1 MENKRDKFK
10 ITALA
15 GVLFLFVF
23 AVGGFGGAYMER
35 YLFPRLSE
43 NSFFGKFS
51 FFKNASENVTIINK
65 TEQVTVREDDSIN
78 QIASR
83 ASTAVVNIVSL
94 NSPRS
99 PQTRGREPRTG
110 SISGTGILVTGDG
123 IIVTYRDT
131 IYESDADYAV
141 LLYNN
146 DKYEAKLIGIDE
158 FTNLAYLKIEAGN
171 LPSIDF
177 ANSDDFKPGKKL
189 VSIGNSFSEYQNR
202 FSAGLLSNI
211 GKSFNLSGKTVAS
224 SEKLEGVFETD
235 FDNQHNYLGGPVISY
250 GGSLVGINGKI
261 SIDNEDFFFQ
271 IPSNAVKKSLDRVL
285 NGELEKTPFLGAYYV
300 TITKEYTLSH
310 NVKKDRGALIFS
322 PSGASSL
329 AVIDGSPAQKA
340 GLRVGDIVMAVNG
353 KNIDLSNPLSNL
365 VNAYKKGD
373 QIELTIFRGDEE
385 IKASAQ
391 L

>member
-1 MENKRDKFK
+1 MENSNNKGKLV
-10 ITALA
+10 ALGA
-15 GVLFLFVF
+15 LFFVAVF
-23 AVGGFGGAYMER
+23 AVGGLGGAYMER

-65 TEQVTVREDDSIN
+65 TEQVTVKEDDSVN

-83 ASTAVVNIVSL
+83 ASTAVVNIVSID
-94 NSPRS
+94 SRAQS
-99 PQTRGREPRTG
+99 ARGREVRPE

-123 IIVTYRDT
+123 VIVTYKDT
-131 IYESDADYAV
+131 IFESDASYAV

-146 DKYEAKLIGIDE
+146 DKYDAKLLGIDE
-158 FTNLAYLKIEAGN
+158 FSNLAYLKIEASN

-211 GKSFNLSGKTVAS
+211 NKSFNLSGKTVAS

-235 FDNQHNYLGGPVISY
+235 FDNQQNYLGGPVISY

-261 SIDNEDFFFQ
+261 SIDNQDFFFQ

-285 NGELEKTPFLGAYYV
+285 NGDLEKTPFLGAYYI

-310 NVKKDRGALIFS
+310 DVKKDRGALVFS
-322 PSGASSL
+322 PSGLSSL

-340 GLRVGDIVMAVNG
+340 GLRINDIITAVND
-353 KNIDLSNPLSNL
+353 KNVDLSNPLSNL
-365 VNAYKKGD
+365 INQYKKGD
-373 QIELTIFRGDEE
+373 QVELTVFRGEE
-385 IKASAQ
+385 ELKIPLQ

>member
-1 MENKRDKFK
+1 M
-10 ITALA
+10 ALGA
-15 GVLFLFVF
+15 LFFVAVF
-23 AVGGFGGAYMER
+23 AVGGLGGAYMER

-65 TEQVTVREDDSIN
+65 TEQVTVKEDDSVN

-83 ASTAVVNIVSL
+83 ASTAVVNIVSID
-94 NSPRS
+94 SRAQS
-99 PQTRGREPRTG
+99 ARGREVRPE

-123 IIVTYRDT
+123 VIVTYKDT
-131 IYESDADYAV
+131 IFESDASYAV

-146 DKYEAKLIGIDE
+146 DKYDAKLLGIDE
-158 FTNLAYLKIEAGN
+158 FSNLAYLKIEASN

-211 GKSFNLSGKTVAS
+211 NKSFNLSGKTVAS

-235 FDNQHNYLGGPVISY
+235 FDNQQNYLGGPVISY

-261 SIDNEDFFFQ
+261 SIDNQDFFFQ

-285 NGELEKTPFLGAYYV
+285 NGDLEKTPFLGAYYI

-310 NVKKDRGALIFS
+310 DVKKDRGALVFS
-322 PSGASSL
+322 PSGLSSL

-340 GLRVGDIVMAVNG
+340 GLRINDIITAVND
-353 KNIDLSNPLSNL
+353 KNVDLSNPLSNL
-365 VNAYKKGD
+365 INQYKKGD
-373 QIELTIFRGDEE
+373 QVELTVFRGEE
-385 IKASAQ
+385 ELKIPLQ

>member
-1 MENKRDKFK
+1 MV
-10 ITALA
+10 ALGA
-15 GVLFLFVF
+15 LFFVAVF
-23 AVGGFGGAYMER
+23 AVGGLGGAYMER

-65 TEQVTVREDDSIN
+65 TEQVTVKEDDSVN

-83 ASTAVVNIVSL
+83 ASTAVVNIVSID
-94 NSPRS
+94 SRAQS
-99 PQTRGREPRTG
+99 ARGREVRPE

-123 IIVTYRDT
+123 VIVTYKDT
-131 IYESDADYAV
+131 IFESDASYAV

-146 DKYEAKLIGIDE
+146 DKYDAKLLGIDE
-158 FTNLAYLKIEAGN
+158 FSNLAYLKIEASN

-211 GKSFNLSGKTVAS
+211 NKSFNLSGKTVAS

-235 FDNQHNYLGGPVISY
+235 FDNQQNYLGGPVISY

-261 SIDNEDFFFQ
+261 SIDNQDFFFQ

-285 NGELEKTPFLGAYYV
+285 NGDLEKTPFLGAYYI

-310 NVKKDRGALIFS
+310 DVKKDRGALVFS
-322 PSGASSL
+322 PSGLSSL

-340 GLRVGDIVMAVNG
+340 GLRINDIITAVND
-353 KNIDLSNPLSNL
+353 KNVDLSNPLSNL
-365 VNAYKKGD
+365 INQYKKGD
-373 QIELTIFRGDEE
+373 QVELTVFRGEE
-385 IKASAQ
+385 ELKIPLQ

>member
-1 MENKRDKFK
+1 MENSNNKGKLV
-10 ITALA
+10 ALGA
-15 GVLFLFVF
+15 LFFVAVF
-23 AVGGFGGAYMER
+23 AVGGLGGAYMER

-65 TEQVTVREDDSIN
+65 TEQVTVKEDDSVN

-83 ASTAVVNIVSL
+83 ASTAVVNIVSID
-94 NSPRS
+94 SRAQS
-99 PQTRGREPRTG
+99 ARGREVRPE

-123 IIVTYRDT
+123 VIVTYKDT
-131 IYESDADYAV
+131 IFESDASYAV

-146 DKYEAKLIGIDE
+146 DKYDAKLLGIDE
-158 FTNLAYLKIEAGN
+158 FSNLAYLKIEASN

-211 GKSFNLSGKTVAS
+211 NKSFNLSGKTVAS

-235 FDNQHNYLGGPVISY
+235 FDNQQNYLGGPVISY

-261 SIDNEDFFFQ
+261 SIDNQDFFFQ

-285 NGELEKTPFLGAYYV
+285 NGDLEKTPFLGAYYI

-310 NVKKDRGALIFS
+310 DVKKDRGALVFS
-322 PSGASSL
+322 PSGLSSL

-340 GLRVGDIVMAVNG
+340 GLRINDIVTAVND
-353 KNIDLSNPLSNL
+353 KNVDLSNPLSNL
-365 VNAYKKGD
+365 INQYKKGD
-373 QIELTIFRGDEE
+373 QVELTVFRGEE
-385 IKASAQ
+385 ELKIPLQ